1 MGTTAC
7 LAFTARKMLAKGLLL
22 LALFVHAAG
31 QTERTV
37 VGDSRESAIADVEAE
52 LEDGERLFLSCRGN
66 LRRCS
71 RNMQCCSANCDNGI
85 CRSEPCICP
94 TCTANGGGCQFN
106 SDCCSTFCDPATNQC
121 AAQPA
126 FFQCLADGAACFENG
141 ECCST
146 FCDPTARCAPQPT
159 FFECLITGAPCTA
172 NGECCTSYC
181 QLPNNLGLPI
191 NTCQQEP
198 RAVGESCTA
207 NDDCAT
213 AICGDGTG
221 PFCECRPPSSICS
234 AFGTQA
240 CCSSQSCV
248 DQAQAPGGVAP
259 LIVGIATCCN
269 ELGGLC
275 TVDTDCCQ
283 QLAQGAQCVAASCV
297 AL

>member
-1 MGTTAC
+1 MGTAC

-106 SDCCSTFCDPATNQC
+106 SDCCSTFCDP
-121 AAQPA
+121 
-126 FFQCLADGAACFENG
+126 
-141 ECCST
+141 
-146 FCDPTARCAPQPT
+146 TARCAPQPT
-159 FFECLITGAPCTA
+159 FFECLIPGAPCTA

-213 AICGDGTG
+213 
-221 PFCECRPPSSICS
+221 
-234 AFGTQA
+234 
-240 CCSSQSCV
+240 
-248 DQAQAPGGVAP
+248 
-259 LIVGIATCCN
+259 
-269 ELGGLC
+269 
-275 TVDTDCCQ
+275 
-283 QLAQGAQCVAASCV
+283 
-297 AL
+297 